1 MENKDS
7 SAKDNSITE
16 LATFYLGD
24 ALCGIDIKSIQEINK
39 LIEMTRVPQAPDYVL
54 GVLNLRGEI
63 VTIIDLGR
71 KLGLSPARITP
82 ESRNIIINY
91 NNENVGLLV
100 DRIGDV
106 VEVDTKKIEPAP
118 ANLEEIQG
126 TFFEGV
132 LKDEKVLV
140 GILNLDEAL
149 KDNDQN

>member
-1 MENKDS
+1 MARKALNGKDE
-7 SAKDNSITE
+7 KVTE

-39 LIEMTRVPQAPDYVL
+39 LIDMTQVPQAPDYVL

-63 VTIIDLGR
+63 VTVIDLGR
-71 KLGLSPARITP
+71 KLGLSPANITP
-82 ESRNIIINY
+82 DSRNIIINY
-91 NNENVGLLV
+91 QNENVGLLV
-100 DRIGDV
+100 DKIGDV

-126 TFFEGV
+126 SFFEGV

-149 KDNDQN
+149 KDNNQ

>member
-1 MENKDS
+1 MAREGLNGKDE
-7 SAKDNSITE
+7 KITE

-24 ALCGIDIKSIQEINK
+24 TLCGIDIKSIQEINK
-39 LIEMTRVPQAPDYVL
+39 LIDMTQVPQAPDYVL

-63 VTIIDLGR
+63 VTVIDLGR
-71 KLGLSPARITP
+71 KLGLSPANITP
-82 ESRNIIINY
+82 DSRNIIINY
-91 NNENVGLLV
+91 QNENVGLLV
-100 DRIGDV
+100 DKIGDV

-126 TFFEGV
+126 SFFEGV

-149 KDNDQN
+149 KDNDQ

>member
-1 MENKDS
+1 MARKGLNGKDE
-7 SAKDNSITE
+7 KITE

-39 LIEMTRVPQAPDYVL
+39 LIDMTQVPQAPDYVL

-63 VTIIDLGR
+63 VTVIDLGR
-71 KLGLSPARITP
+71 KLGLSPANITP
-82 ESRNIIINY
+82 DSRNIIINY
-91 NNENVGLLV
+91 QNENVGLLV
-100 DRIGDV
+100 DKIGDV

-126 TFFEGV
+126 SFFEGV

-149 KDNDQN
+149 KDNNQ

>member
-1 MENKDS
+1 MEKKNTGASENKIS
-7 SAKDNSITE
+7 E

-24 ALCGIDIKSIQEINK
+24 ALCGIDIRSIQEINK
-39 LIEMTRVPQAPDYVL
+39 IIEMTRVPQAPDYVL

-71 KLGLSPARITP
+71 KLGLSPAQITH

-91 NNENVGLLV
+91 QNENVGLLV

-106 VEVDTKKIEPAP
+106 VEVDVNKIEPAP

-140 GILNLDEAL
+140 GILDLNEAL
-149 KDNDQN
+149 KDEDQN

>member
-1 MENKDS
+1 MARKALNGKDE
-7 SAKDNSITE
+7 KVTE

-39 LIEMTRVPQAPDYVL
+39 LIDMTRVPQAPDYVL

-63 VTIIDLGR
+63 VTVIDLGR
-71 KLGLSPARITP
+71 KLGLSPANITP
-82 ESRNIIINY
+82 DSRNIIINY
-91 NNENVGLLV
+91 QNENVGLLV
-100 DRIGDV
+100 DKIGDV

-126 TFFEGV
+126 SFFEGV

-149 KDNDQN
+149 KDNNQ

>member
-1 MENKDS
+1 MARKGLNGKDE
-7 SAKDNSITE
+7 KVTE

-39 LIEMTRVPQAPDYVL
+39 LIDMTQVPQAPDYVL

-63 VTIIDLGR
+63 VTVIDLGR
-71 KLGLSPARITP
+71 KLGLSPANITP
-82 ESRNIIINY
+82 DSRNIIINY
-91 NNENVGLLV
+91 QNENVGLLV
-100 DRIGDV
+100 DKIGDV

-126 TFFEGV
+126 SFFEGV

-149 KDNDQN
+149 KDNDQ